1 MLAPAEAL
9 CAARLQVS
17 RTCSSDCVWTSF
29 SIALTAAASR
39 IPAPCK
45 AAAPASSFAARN
57 CFTEATP
64 VIAFD
69 VSASSF
75 TVNVMLSVGPRQKE
89 NRAKDLE
96 GVVFMHD
103 STVVTAKPPCADEA
117 V

>member
-1 MLAPAEAL
+1 MSVALPSSAP
-9 CAARLQVS
+9 R
-17 RTCSSDCVWTSF
+17 
-29 SIALTAAASR
+29 ASQS
-39 IPAPCK
+39 
-45 AAAPASSFAARN
+45 ASGSVYLVPSFANSAGGSWRTRSTSARMASCVSVGVPGGN
-57 CFTEATP
+57 S
-64 VIAFD
+64 IGGAFD